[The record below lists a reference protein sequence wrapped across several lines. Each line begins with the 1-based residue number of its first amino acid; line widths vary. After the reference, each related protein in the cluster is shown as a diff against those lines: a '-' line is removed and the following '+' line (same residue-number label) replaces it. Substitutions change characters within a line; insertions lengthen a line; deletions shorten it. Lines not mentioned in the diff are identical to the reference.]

1 MRNPTASRK
10 TASKKHVPPYC
21 RSGPDFRTEHPLFNQ
36 APGSSSPGP
45 FHPSPPVMSSDIST
59 NKKARRDYEI
69 LDTYECG
76 MELKGTEVKSI
87 RAGKVNIAD
96 SFARVENGQM
106 LLYGC
111 DIQPWETA
119 GEFFQH
125 QSRRP
130 RRLLLHK
137 REIFKLEQQTSQKGC
152 SLVALKLYWKNGKVK
167 LALGLGKGKTHR
179 DQRYDL
185 KARVEMREAQRE
197 VARINRR

>member
-1 MRNPTASRK
+1 MRSYRCKIFAFVFGR
-10 TASKKHVPPYC
+10 
-21 RSGPDFRTEHPLFNQ
+21 RFQR
-36 APGSSSPGP
+36 
-45 FHPSPPVMSSDIST
+45 PVIVFSFYPQNAQRIDV
-59 NKKARRDYEI
+59 AFCQHFFEPVR
-69 LDTYECG
+69 
-76 MELKGTEVKSI
+76 
-87 RAGKVNIAD
+87 NIAD
-96 SFARVENGQM
+96 AFARVENGQM

-125 QSRRP
+125 KARRP

-137 REIFKLEQQTSQKGC
+137 REIFKLEQQVSQKGC